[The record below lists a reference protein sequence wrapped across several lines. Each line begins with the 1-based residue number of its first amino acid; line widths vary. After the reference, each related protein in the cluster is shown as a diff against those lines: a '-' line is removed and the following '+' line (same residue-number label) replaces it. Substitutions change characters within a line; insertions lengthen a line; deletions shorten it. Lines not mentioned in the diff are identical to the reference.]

1 MEREFGPITR
11 PLYRASEKSREKD
24 EGFTWQAGNRWFIV
38 DGYNVLFAWEDLR
51 DLAQQDLAAAGD
63 QLMEMLCAY
72 AAFTHHQGGLAF
84 DGCQGHR
91 SQGEKCDF
99 RGIHVVYTR
108 EKETGDMYIE
118 KLLHDIG
125 KNDQVRVVTSDGL
138 IQLSAMRSGVLRM
151 SALEFEREVNAVGE
165 EIGKVLAQVQQQN
178 AQNRPM
184 AGLFGPISE

>member
-1 MEREFGPITR
+1 MQG
-11 PLYRASEKSREKD
+11 SR
-24 EGFTWQAGNRWFIV
+24 
-38 DGYNVLFAWEDLR
+38 
-51 DLAQQDLAAAGD
+51 
-63 QLMEMLCAY
+63 
-72 AAFTHHQGGLAF
+72 
-84 DGCQGHR
+84 
-91 SQGEKCDF
+91 GEKFDF

-138 IQLSAMRSGVLRM
+138 IQLSAVRSGVLRM